1 MTVQPKKHPLTL
13 TTAHLDIIRPK
24 KNKTPHHFSATH
36 DTPPPKRHPKMPPPS
51 DPTPSFKPRAKPA
64 HTKRHRVARSLHDS
78 SSSSH
83 SGSSDDDD
91 GERARRRQHKVQA
104 ITTYGDDSGSE
115 GEKRSGGPSSSK
127 HHHHR
132 REDDD
137 KSSRRGGH
145 NDRQQSPKRDGAEE
159 PESEKQAPVKWG
171 LTINM
176 KGAASKSNTPSSK
189 TNNTPSNPPTTTKR
203 PLTLDDE
210 ALSALTEPPHAP
222 KRRKPST
229 SPSRDSEPRLEDY
242 RALPI
247 DDFGAHL
254 LRGFGWDG
262 QLKGKV
268 KEIDRRRAN
277 LTGLGAKGDV
287 KGAEDLGA
295 WNQKSSASG
304 GGGKPVRLEDYRR
317 EEGKKRE
324 RRDARERDSYKR
336 ERERER
342 GRDGERR

>member
-1 MTVQPKKHPLTL
+1 
-13 TTAHLDIIRPK
+13 
-24 KNKTPHHFSATH
+24 
-36 DTPPPKRHPKMPPPS
+36 
-51 DPTPSFKPRAKPA
+51 FKPRARPA
-64 HTKRHRVARSLHDS
+64 HTKRHRVARSLHDDS
-78 SSSSH
+78 SSSR

-91 GERARRRQHKVQA
+91 ERARRRQHKVQA

-115 GEKRSGGPSSSK
+115 GEMHDAPSSSK
-127 HHHHR
+127 HPR
-132 REDDD
+132 RDDD
-137 KSSRRGGH
+137 KSNRRGH
-145 NDRQQSPKRDGAEE
+145 NDQPQSHDRSPSREGAEE
-159 PESEKQAPVKWG
+159 PEKQPPVKWG

-176 KGAASKSNTPSSK
+176 KGAGKPK
-189 TNNTPSNPPTTTKR
+189 DPPTKTSTTPPTKPPTTKR

-210 ALSALTEPPHAP
+210 ALESLIDASSHAP
-222 KRRKPST
+222 KRSKPT
-229 SPSRDSEPRLEDY
+229 TTPDGPDSEPRLEDY

-268 KEIDRRRAN
+268 KEVDRRRAN

-295 WNQKSSASG
+295 WNQKSGAG

-317 EEGKKRE
+317 EEGKRRE

-336 ERERER
+336 EKERER
-342 GRDGERR
+342 GRDGGREKER

>member
-1 MTVQPKKHPLTL
+1 
-13 TTAHLDIIRPK
+13 
-24 KNKTPHHFSATH
+24 
-36 DTPPPKRHPKMPPPS
+36 MPPPS
-51 DPTPSFKPRAKPA
+51 DPAPSFKPRAKPA

-78 SSSSH
+78 SSSH
-83 SGSSDDDD
+83 SNSSDDDD
-91 GERARRRQHKVQA
+91 DKRARRRQHKVQA

-115 GEKRSGGPSSSK
+115 GGKRSGGPSSSK
-127 HHHHR
+127 HHHR
-132 REDDD
+132 RDDDD
-137 KSSRRGGH
+137 KSSRRRGGH
-145 NDRQQSPKRDGAEE
+145 NDRQQSSKRDGAEVPE
-159 PESEKQAPVKWG
+159 PEKQAPVKWG

-176 KGAASKSNTPSSK
+176 KGAAGKSNAPSSTK
-189 TNNTPSNPPTTTKR
+189 TNPPPTTTTKR

-210 ALSALTEPPHAP
+210 ALSALTESSHAP
-222 KRRKPST
+222 KRSKPT
-229 SPSRDSEPRLEDY
+229 PSNPDSEPRLEDY

-295 WNQKSSASG
+295 WNQKSGAGGG

-317 EEGKKRE
+317 EEGKRRE

>member
-1 MTVQPKKHPLTL
+1 
-13 TTAHLDIIRPK
+13 
-24 KNKTPHHFSATH
+24 
-36 DTPPPKRHPKMPPPS
+36 MPPP
-51 DPTPSFKPRAKPA
+51 DPTPNFKPRARPA
-64 HTKRHRVARSLHDS
+64 HTKRHRPAGSLHDS
-78 SSSSH
+78 SSSQ
-83 SGSSDDDD
+83 SGSDSDDSD
-91 GERARRRQHKVQA
+91 ERARRRQQKVQV

-115 GEKRSGGPSSSK
+115 DAKRRDRPSK
-127 HHHHR
+127 HR
-132 REDDD
+132 RDDD
-137 KSSRRGGH
+137 KSTRRGGH
-145 NDRQQSPKRDGAEE
+145 DRKSQDRSPNREDAKE
-159 PESEKQAPVKWG
+159 PENPPPVKWG

-176 KGAASKSNTPSSK
+176 KGAGGGKSSSK
-189 TNNTPSNPPTTTKR
+189 PSTSRSSPSRNDASSTTKR

-210 ALSALTEPPHAP
+210 ALESLIGDPSSKPTKRPKTNTSAEDGPDA
-222 KRRKPST
+222 
-229 SPSRDSEPRLEDY
+229 EDY

-295 WNQKSSASG
+295 WNQKSSAG
-304 GGGKPVRLEDYRR
+304 NGKPVRLEDYRR
-317 EEGKKRE
+317 EENKKKE
-324 RRDARERDSYKR
+324 RRDARERESYKR

-342 GRDGERR
+342 ERDRDRR

>member
-1 MTVQPKKHPLTL
+1 
-13 TTAHLDIIRPK
+13 
-24 KNKTPHHFSATH
+24 
-36 DTPPPKRHPKMPPPS
+36 MPPPS
-51 DPTPSFKPRAKPA
+51 DPAPSFKPRAKPA
-64 HTKRHRVARSLHDS
+64 HTKRHRVARSLHDD

-91 GERARRRQHKVQA
+91 ERARRRQHKVQA

-115 GEKRSGGPSSSK
+115 CEKHK
-127 HHHHR
+127 HHHR
-132 REDDD
+132 RDDD

-145 NDRQQSPKRDGAEE
+145 NDGQQSPKRDGGAEE
-159 PESEKQAPVKWG
+159 PEKQAPVKWG

-176 KGAASKSNTPSSK
+176 KGAASKSNPPSSK
-189 TNNTPSNPPTTTKR
+189 TNNTPSNPPTTKR

-210 ALSALTEPPHAP
+210 ALEALTESSHAP

-304 GGGKPVRLEDYRR
+304 KPVRLEDYRR
-317 EEGKKRE
+317 EEGKRRE

-342 GRDGERR
+342 GRDGREG